1 MFWKVM
7 SNTYQKQKMY
17 ILYLLLKFIILQ
29 HLKSSQDVILHLHGN
44 KTMWI
49 LTKKMLKTALR
60 KAKKERMPQHTL
72 FPLG

>member
-1 MFWKVM
+1 M

-49 LTKKMLKTALR
+49 CLGVRL
-60 KAKKERMPQHTL
+60 ERNKFLYHEHVINL
-72 FPLG
+72 SCHNYE